1 MLAAPVA
8 ECAVHWRRAGDL
20 WSATAGDSCVEDRGR
35 EGSNRATY
43 HEARGGTGLPEEE
56 HAGWYRQAIEDT
68 GQVHKVQGRRP

>member
-1 MLAAPVA
+1 MCGALETGWGFVV
-8 ECAVHWRRAGDL
+8 CNSQRQLCG
-20 WSATAGDSCVEDRGR
+20 GQR
-35 EGSNRATY
+35 EGSRRATY